1 MTRLIPLALL
11 LAACTPYTPTHET
24 RPAEKP
30 LSYYMIQSVE
40 ALWGHEER
48 EGRR

>member
-11 LAACTPYTPTHET
+11 LAACTPAVPTHET
-24 RPAEKP
+24 HPAEKP

-40 ALWGHEER
+40 ALWGNTGGER
-48 EGRR
+48 R